1 MNQKQ
6 RSNKEIM
13 LLILFIAV
21 VGWGV
26 LNFSTL
32 IGFVTAFIGML
43 KPFVIGAA
51 MAFVINLPLKF
62 IEEKMLLLHENTN
75 YLDMIAD
82 VSEIATQ
89 NVKIRSNRFFFIGL
103 YAIKVNRLFLSD
115 VKLIKIPKT
124 KYHLT
129 KLFVQINKQKHPH
142 LSDADVVL

>member
-51 MAFVINLPLKF
+51 MAFVINLPLNLLKKKCLVRCLKSIKGPKEQWELYYPYCFLQQSF
-62 IEEKMLLLHENTN
+62 ILW
-75 YLDMIAD
+75 
-82 VSEIATQ
+82 
-89 NVKIRSNRFFFIGL
+89 
-103 YAIKVNRLFLSD
+103 LFR
-115 VKLIKIPKT
+115 
-124 KYHLT
+124 
-129 KLFVQINKQKHPH
+129 
-142 LSDADVVL
+142 